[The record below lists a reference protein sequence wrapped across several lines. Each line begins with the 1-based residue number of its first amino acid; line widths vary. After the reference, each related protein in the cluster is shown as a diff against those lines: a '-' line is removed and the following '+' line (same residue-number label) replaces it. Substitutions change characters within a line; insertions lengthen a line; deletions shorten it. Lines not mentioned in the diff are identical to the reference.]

1 MTFYRKLENM
11 AIDHPPGF
19 SPLMELY
26 PGRLMPVTESYD
38 RYTFPS
44 RYPEEAKESFEQNK
58 EDTQTY
64 GAHLEDMARAQ
75 SPSNKKMTI
84 NQIED
89 PSAFIEN
96 PDLPQIQMQTPP
108 VYGDALD
115 VNDSSIPSASNGDIE
130 SRPKIKEHFG
140 IVGTKQD
147 RLFIAVFGLLALLVV
162 IKMS

>member
-1 MTFYRKLENM
+1 MSV
-11 AIDHPPGF
+11 DHPEGF

-38 RYTFPS
+38 RYTFPNK
-44 RYPEEAKESFEQNK
+44 YPEQARESFEQNK
-58 EDTQTY
+58 EDAITY
-64 GAHLEDMARAQ
+64 GAHLENMARAQ

-84 NQIED
+84 NQVED
-89 PSAFIEN
+89 PSSFIEN

-115 VNDSSIPSASNGDIE
+115 VKDSAAPEVDIPSASNGGIE
-130 SRPKIKEHFG
+130 PRPKIKEHFG